1 MPKVSQQQAQIT
13 RQRIIDCALEII
25 LSSGIESLTFS
36 NLAKQAQIGRSTI
49 NGHFSKK
56 NDLLMALQ
64 PRLVS
69 IIDENLCFDSADDF
83 YNSWVHAI
91 KSNQEFRQVIKVT
104 GAFFDNDTGIA
115 GLMRRFPSPDEDTE
129 KAIYTA
135 MGYAIVHLPKYT

>member
-36 NLAKQAQIGRSTI
+36 NLAKQAGIGRSTI
-49 NGHFSKK
+49 NGHFSRK
-56 NDLLMALQ
+56 NDLLMVLQ

-69 IIDENLCFDSADDF
+69 ILDENLCFDSADDF
-83 YNSWVHAI
+83 YRSWVHAI
-91 KSNQEFRQVIKVT
+91 KSNQEFRQAIKT
-104 GAFFDNDTGIA
+104 MEAFFDNDTGIS
-115 GLMRRFPSPDEDTE
+115 GLMRRFPSPDEETE